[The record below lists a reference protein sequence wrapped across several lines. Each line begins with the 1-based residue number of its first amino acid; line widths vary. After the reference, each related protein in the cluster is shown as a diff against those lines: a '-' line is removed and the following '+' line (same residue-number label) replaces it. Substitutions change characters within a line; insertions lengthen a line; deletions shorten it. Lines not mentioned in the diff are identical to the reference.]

1 MKPDTRPDLAA
12 LLGSRICHDLIS
24 PLGAIGNGM
33 ELLQMSGAPQSPE
46 MQLIAD
52 SVAHANARIRYF
64 RIAFGAASIDQQIGR
79 REFASVLDDSFA
91 GSRITIIHDVQ
102 PDLPRSEA
110 KLALML
116 VLCLE
121 SALPVGGKIALS
133 QSDQDKWQLSATGPR
148 LNVDY
153 ELWSLLTSPL
163 SAHDLKPA
171 EVHFGLLAD
180 AAARA
185 RRALQVELGSETVS
199 VRF

>member
-1 MKPDTRPDLAA
+1 MKHDTRPDLAA

-33 ELLQMSGAPQSPE
+33 ELLEMAGKAEGPE

-52 SVAHANARIRYF
+52 SVRNANARIRFF
-64 RIAFGAASIDQQIGR
+64 RIAFGASTTGQQIGR
-79 REFASVLDDSFA
+79 RELASVLDDTYVNT
-91 GSRITIIHDVQ
+91 RIGLVHDVQ
-102 PDLPRSEA
+102 PDMPRAEA

-116 VLCLE
+116 VMCLE
-121 SALPVGGKIALS
+121 SALPVGGRVEVTHTEAG
-133 QSDQDKWQLSATGPR
+133 QWALSATGPR
-148 LNVDY
+148 LNIRN

-163 SAHDLKPA
+163 SAQDLQPA
-171 EVHFGLLAD
+171 DVQFGLLAD

-185 RRALQVELGSETVS
+185 KRVLQVDLGIDAIN